1 MAALVNLVLSIEW
14 WGLSRL
20 MATEQREWNRRVD
33 DLLQA
38 GKSAFTEGNTRR
50 AHDLWREAATLDPY
64 DERVWNALLRVLE
77 TPEDKRVCLENILAI
92 NPLNTKARRQLR
104 AYQSAAEREAH
115 IQERLRLQAEARRKR
130 SRRALRRSVIT
141 GLWVGFGGV
150 VLGIVASI
158 IVYGYHLIPLPV
170 LFP

>member
-1 MAALVNLVLSIEW
+1 MAALLNLVLSIEW

-33 DLLQA
+33 ELLQA
-38 GKSAFTEGNTRR
+38 GKRAYTEGKTRQ
-50 AHDLWREAATLDPY
+50 AHDLWREAATEDPY
-64 DERVWNALLRVLE
+64 DERVWLALFRVLE

-92 NPLNTKARRQLR
+92 NPLNAKARRQLR
-104 AYQSAAEREAH
+104 AYQTAAEREAH
-115 IQERLRLQAEARRKR
+115 IQERLRVREEARRQQ
-130 SRRALRRSVIT
+130 SRQALRRSIIT
-141 GLWVGFGGV
+141 GLWVGFSGV

-158 IVYGYHLIPLPV
+158 IVYGYRLIPLPV